1 LLSAIAVL
9 FEHMLIVESR
19 LILIN
24 SQLMFYVSL
33 SLYFAVRLWKSPRG
47 TRERWT
53 FLVFTALAATGAI
66 SVKWTAGVTPFVIAL
81 VSFFGVLFPHARL
94 TFSECGIAATIA
106 FSAYTLL
113 HYLHFKALPNTGQ
126 GTAFVSEGFRATLK
140 GSEQYGKFPPASF
153 WSRYYEL
160 TQAMFWLNKGTT
172 KAHPYMSAWYTWPL
186 STKQMIYGGSRGSGQ
201 VKLIVNPG
209 VAILTVAAVGI
220 TIFTALLSIRYR

>member
-1 LLSAIAVL
+1 
-9 FEHMLIVESR
+9 MLIVESR

-94 TFSECGIAATIA
+94 TFLECGIAATIA

-113 HYLHFKALPNTGQ
+113 HYLHFKALPKTGQ
-126 GTAFVSEGFRATLK
+126 
-140 GSEQYGKFPPASF
+140 
-153 WSRYYEL
+153 
-160 TQAMFWLNKGTT
+160 
-172 KAHPYMSAWYTWPL
+172 
-186 STKQMIYGGSRGSGQ
+186 
-201 VKLIVNPG
+201 
-209 VAILTVAAVGI
+209 VGHHRDG
-220 TIFTALLSIRYR
+220 LLSPLPIEN